1 MTTEVRTPFS
11 TSAVELSDGG
21 LWRKQILKF
30 DTIDYLD
37 AKTGE
42 RRKLTFDRKYG
53 EDLIAAFKAG
63 AYPQVPFQFADGQ
76 NRHNNDPRNTGGEVV
91 AVALSRDGS
100 GVDGFLR
107 TWGDGTRV
115 VEQNP
120 KLGVSARILEDLTT
134 TDGRSFPRA
143 VQHVLAT
150 VDPQMRDMRPWERV
164 ESVDLAFGTV
174 AEALDL
180 SNETYEG
187 SARMPEKQTEG
198 TTTLELSTAKA
209 ERLRTLLEEDEALE
223 ALAAEL
229 GDEFFEAL
237 DNSGED
243 EDDEADDSSDEEDEE
258 EDVNLSGGSRAQV
271 IELTNAHTAL
281 EAQVLELSTK
291 LANAQINADVA
302 EFGRQG
308 LAPAVLEAA
317 RPLLG
322 VAPGVVELSNGVPGE
337 SVDPGAVLREVL
349 STVIDLANSGHLL
362 VDPDEEAGSL
372 HGDTTAKSQREAM
385 LADWNN
391 YG

>member
-1 MTTEVRTPFS
+1 
-11 TSAVELSDGG
+11 
-21 LWRKQILKF
+21 
-30 DTIDYLD
+30 
-37 AKTGE
+37 
-42 RRKLTFDRKYG
+42 
-53 EDLIAAFKAG
+53 
-63 AYPQVPFQFADGQ
+63 
-76 NRHNNDPRNTGGEVV
+76 
-91 AVALSRDGS
+91 
-100 GVDGFLR
+100 
-107 TWGDGTRV
+107 
-115 VEQNP
+115 
-120 KLGVSARILEDLTT
+120 
-134 TDGRSFPRA
+134 
-143 VQHVLAT
+143 
-150 VDPQMRDMRPWERV
+150 
-164 ESVDLAFGTV
+164 
-174 AEALDL
+174 
-180 SNETYEG
+180 
-187 SARMPEKQTEG
+187 MPEKQTEG

-243 EDDEADDSSDEEDEE
+243 EDDETDDSSDEEDEE

-271 IELTNAHTAL
+271 LELTNAHTAL